1 MFNNRIKLV
10 VFATCLLL
18 VLSLFAGCKKTK
30 NVYDAASDYIKVSHD
45 ENANYDSPFDTDT
58 ESGAVKENVS
68 SKSNSTDETGSND
81 LSSEAQ
87 GGTAQQETTPPT
99 DNNPAESTQ
108 GRLANDSNGNGNY
121 GPIVTF

>member
-18 VLSLFAGCKKTK
+18 VLSLFAGCKETK

-45 ENANYDSPFDTDT
+45 ENANYDSPFNTDT
-58 ESGAVKENVS
+58 ESGTVKENVS
-68 SKSNSTDETGSND
+68 SKTSSTAKTGSND
-81 LSSEAQ
+81 SSSEAQ
-87 GGTAQQETTPPT
+87 EGTAQQETTPPT
-99 DNNPAESTQ
+99 DDNHTESSQ
-108 GRLANDSNGNGNY
+108 GELANDSNGNGNY